1 MKLLVVKLSA
11 FGDIVHALPA
21 LDDLLARPEVDA
33 VHWLVD
39 ARYRFVPEVFPP
51 SVSVHAVAMK
61 GERPLRAAWQAVKGL
76 RRHRFDAV
84 LDLQGL
90 IKSALL
96 ARASGSPVYGIDASQ
111 LRERP
116 AGWLQRPVRFH
127 ADDRHVVQQYRRVAA
142 APFARDPGH
151 LPDTPL
157 AYSLPRVRPE
167 VSERLVDPASL
178 DGLGLDGRRYIVLH
192 SAGGW
197 ATKRLPD
204 ATWIA
209 IARGV
214 LARGLMPVFSWGSE
228 AERRVAAGLAAQGGG
243 LALSER
249 LNMSALATLLAKAQ
263 AVVGADTGVLHLA
276 AALGTRTI
284 TCWGPSASW
293 RSAPIGEG
301 HWHIESNPACGP
313 CFRRRCDQFVCMPSI
328 RADAVLAAVDAIDH
342 EIVAR

>member
-11 FGDIVHALPA
+11 FGDIIHALPA
-21 LDDLLARPEVDA
+21 LDDLLARPEVESL
-33 VHWLVD
+33 HWLVD
-39 ARYRFVPEVFPP
+39 ARYRFVTEAFPP
-51 SVSVHAVAMK
+51 DVVVHAVAMK
-61 GERPLRAAWQAVKGL
+61 GEHPLRAAIQAVRQL

-96 ARASGSPVYGIDASQ
+96 ARAVGGPVYGIDAGQ

-116 AGWLQRPVRFH
+116 AGWLQRSVPFH
-127 ADDRHVVQQYRRVAA
+127 AQERHVVQQYRRVAA
-142 APFARDPGH
+142 APFVSDPTRH
-151 LPDTPL
+151 PDAPL
-157 AYSLPRVRPE
+157 AYREPKVRPGIIE
-167 VSERLVDPASL
+167 ALTDPDVPA
-178 DGLGLDGRRYIVLH
+178 GLGLAGKRYIVLH

-209 IARGV
+209 IAKGALERG
-214 LARGLMPVFSWGSE
+214 MTPVFSWGSE
-228 AERRVAAGLAAQGGG
+228 AERRIATNLATESGG

-249 LNMSALATLLAKAQ
+249 LNMSALATLLVNAE

-301 HWHIESNPACGP
+301 HWQIESNPACGP
-313 CFRRRCDQFVCMPSI
+313 CFKRRCDQFVCMPSI

-342 EIVAR
+342 ETVAR

>member
-1 MKLLVVKLSA
+1 MNVLVVKLSA
-11 FGDIVHALPA
+11 FGDIIHALPV
-21 LDDLLARPEVDA
+21 LDDLLAHPEVES

-39 ARYRFVPEVFPP
+39 ARYRFVTEIFPP
-51 SVSVHAVAMK
+51 SVSVHTVAMK
-61 GERPLRAAWQAVKGL
+61 GEHPLHAAWQVVRAL

-96 ARASGSPVYGIDASQ
+96 ARASGGPVYGIDPAQ

-116 AGWLQRPVRFH
+116 AGWLQRPVRF
-127 ADDRHVVQQYRRVAA
+127 AAEDRHVVQQYRRVAA
-142 APFARDPGH
+142 APFSPNPAHRPH
-151 LPDTPL
+151 TPMP
-157 AYSLPRVRPE
+157 YSPPRVRPE
-167 VSERLVDPASL
+167 VIAGLVDAADLAGLEL
-178 DGLGLDGRRYIVLH
+178 DGQRYVVLH

-197 ATKRLPD
+197 ETKRLPD

-209 IARGV
+209 VARGAV
-214 LARGLMPVFSWGSE
+214 ARGLTPVFSWGSE
-228 AERRVAAGLAAQGGG
+228 PERRIAAGLAAESGG

-249 LNMSALATLLAKAQ
+249 LNMSTLATLLVKAE

-313 CFRRRCDQFVCMPSI
+313 CFKRRCDRFVCMPSI
-328 RADAVLAAVDAIDH
+328 RADAILEAVDAIDH
-342 EIVAR
+342 EIVAP

>member
-1 MKLLVVKLSA
+1 MNILVVKLSA
-11 FGDIVHALPA
+11 FGDIIHALPA
-21 LDDLLARPEVDA
+21 LDDLLARPEVGA

-39 ARYRFVPEVFPP
+39 ARYRFVTEAFPP
-51 SVSVHAVAMK
+51 SVIVHTVAMK
-61 GERPLRAAWQAVKGL
+61 GERPLRAAWQAVKCL

-96 ARASGSPVYGIDASQ
+96 ARAAGSPVYGIDPAQ

-116 AGWLQRPVRFH
+116 AGWLQRPARFH
-127 ADDRHVVQQYRRVAA
+127 AEDRHVVQQYRRVAA
-142 APFARDPGH
+142 APFAPDPGH
-151 LPDTPL
+151 RPHAPMP
-157 AYSLPRVRPE
+157 YSPPRVRPGVME
-167 VSERLVDPASL
+167 ALADPTTMA
-178 DGLGLDGRRYIVLH
+178 GLGLDGQRYVVLH

-209 IARGV
+209 IARGA
-214 LARGLMPVFSWGSE
+214 LARGLTPVFSWGSD
-228 AERRVAAGLAAQGGG
+228 AERRIAADLAAQGGG
-243 LALSER
+243 LALSAR
-249 LNMSALATLLAKAQ
+249 LNMSALTTLLAKAE

-276 AALGTRTI
+276 AALGTPTI

-293 RSAPIGEG
+293 RSAPIGER

-313 CFRRRCDQFVCMPSI
+313 CFKRHCDAFVCMPSI
-328 RADAVLAAVDAIDH
+328 RADAVLEAIDERLAH
-342 EIVAR
+342 

>member
-11 FGDIVHALPA
+11 FGDIIHALPA

-39 ARYRFVPEVFPP
+39 ARYRFVTEIFPP

-96 ARASGSPVYGIDASQ
+96 ARASGSPVYGIDPTE

-116 AGWLQRPVRFH
+116 AGWLQRPVRFA

-142 APFARDPGH
+142 APFAADPGH
-151 LPDTPL
+151 RPDTPIPY
-157 AYSLPRVRPE
+157 APPRVRPE
-167 VSERLVDPASL
+167 VSAHLLDPSAL
-178 DGLGLDGRRYIVLH
+178 ANIGLDGQRYIVLH

-209 IARGV
+209 IARGA
-214 LARGLMPVFSWGSE
+214 LARGLTPVFSWGSE
-228 AERRVAAGLAAQGGG
+228 AERRVAAGLAAQSRG

-249 LNMSALATLLAKAQ
+249 LNMSALATLLAGAQ

-313 CFRRRCDQFVCMPSI
+313 CFKRRCDQFVCMPSI
-328 RADAVLAAVDAIDH
+328 RADAVLEAID
-342 EIVAR
+342 ELVAH